1 VEATPEFRGIFEENS
16 QQILVSRIEAAS
28 MIRTGILAGVLLV
41 ASGCTDE
48 RQRVCHDL
56 GNQHI
61 NRMKEEFKQNYTNL
75 RTQDFYSPA
84 IDACIHVEESIV
96 GVNVEI
102 RDTSNGLLKDGL
114 HNVLLHCD
122 EDGANSVIIGKVRE
136 HGGAMF
142 EVPYVE
148 WLDDGFGGPPRTLK
162 TPDRP
167 YTREQCARVLKKWV
181 ALLKQTG

>member
-1 VEATPEFRGIFEENS
+1 
-16 QQILVSRIEAAS
+16 
-28 MIRTGILAGVLLV
+28 MIRTGFLVGVLLM
-41 ASGCTDE
+41 ASGCADE

-102 RDTSNGLLKDGL
+102 RDTSNSLLKDGL
-114 HNVLLHCD
+114 HNLLLHCD
-122 EDGANSVIIGKVRE
+122 EDGADSVIISKVRE
-136 HGGAMF
+136 HRGAMF
-142 EVPYVE
+142 EVPFVE